1 MYYDISSIPITSSNN
16 TISISPESFGGG
28 RHSFQPSSSC
38 LYSKQQQTFSNISYH
53 LLLPSSSNATTTTTT
68 SITTSTNPPPRPILS
83 ETEHLESFQCALA
96 LNECCKRRDWK
107 QFGNLLSNSEV
118 DKGISELQ
126 QKYDKQITRMDYVSV
141 FIPRLM
147 KSTNRG
153 KYNDLVDFEF
163 RREFIVS
170 ELEVIYVFN
179 YIYQVKQM
187 EGASAATRSAQQNYS
202 SSNSNRFEEEE
213 TLWVT
218 RESRNHCWK
227 VQFFG
232 TPFPSSSHLSPQCCV
247 IL

>member
-1 MYYDISSIPITSSNN
+1 MYYDISSVPLTSSHY
-16 TISISPESFGGG
+16 GV
-28 RHSFQPSSSC
+28 HSSSVGTFFSEH
-38 LYSKQQQTFSNISYH
+38 LNSHHFHSKSSSSFSNISYQ
-53 LLLPSSSNATTTTTT
+53 LLPSSSSSSNNVTTTTAVP
-68 SITTSTNPPPRPILS
+68 SRPILS
-83 ETEHLESFQCALA
+83 KVEHLESFQCALS

-118 DKGISELQ
+118 DKGIAELQ
-126 QKYDKQITRMDYVSV
+126 RKYDKQITRMDYVSV

-179 YIYQVKQM
+179 YIYEVKNNPS
-187 EGASAATRSAQQNYS
+187 ECETATISKHFATENGRHSTS
-202 SSNSNRFEEEE
+202 SSSNRFEEEE

-232 TPFPSSSHLSPQCCV
+232 TPLPSSSTLSPQCCV